1 MAHSESQVAALLE
14 TLHFERKVAG
24 EEDFTAAVKA
34 VTMLLNDCP
43 TCQGEAQRRPKVGLL
58 VSGNTGV
65 GKTFLVNQVL
75 KVLKFRGENILR
87 IDLGNENHLAYF
99 RGDFQDF
106 YGIDP
111 FSMTVFL
118 DDIGAEKP
126 VYDNYVLTE
135 RVIQFIWTFHS
146 CAAVTGGRLIGTT
159 NLHGDLFDQR
169 YGARTYSRLKEI
181 FIPLKLTGEDKRKW
195 LRA

>member
-1 MAHSESQVAALLE
+1 MEHSESQVAALLE
-14 TLHFERKVAG
+14 TLHFEREVAG
-24 EEDFTAAVKA
+24 EEDFNAAVKA
-34 VTMLLNDCP
+34 VTKLLNHVPEKDC
-43 TCQGEAQRRPKVGLL
+43 PKVGLL

-65 GKTFLVNQVL
+65 GKTHLVNQVL

-87 IDLGNENHLAYF
+87 IDLGNENHLNYF

-126 VYDNYVLTE
+126 VYDNFVLTE

-146 CAAVTGGRLIGTT
+146 CAAVMGGRLIGTT